1 MMDNKPETAGLAAQ
15 IDTLSDALARQRL
28 EFQEAET
35 SLVAR
40 IADVDDDRRL
50 TTNRLQRAWQTQR
63 EEIETRLGR
72 QASMFA
78 GGLLLLAI
86 LLGVALVFTYGQL
99 DAGRRAL
106 LEDVAQLR
114 TDHHQLASSAIQ
126 GTDLQDELSSLRAS
140 VSAISKRLEHAE
152 EQPPATLDAVLQAE
166 LSGLRASI
174 AAVSARLERAEE
186 QTNAQASAPPG
197 AENAA
202 LPRELEPESDSLST
216 NILPDP
222 ATADPAQRVERP
234 DIEPEPAPPA
244 DPAPDVVPES
254 IPEWSPQ
261 IDDDAPG
268 PTQPEAA
275 PPPVP
280 DQPTEELR
288 SAYAAEADLAAAEP
302 DIEPVH
308 EVRDEEKLGAI
319 EARVQ
324 VSDEVL
330 VAGDQPYALQLIG
343 FYTLDDMLDFARRE
357 ELPHR
362 VYFREESFQGR
373 PWFVLIH
380 SLHTDYVGASS
391 ANARLPSSLAM
402 PDTWIR
408 SLSPETRLGILDIER

>member
-1 MMDNKPETAGLAAQ
+1 MILSRIAHEVPGVLKVADSDH
-15 IDTLSDALARQRL
+15 ISVFTLGAVYDGQQARNGRIGRSDRHAVRCFGPTEL

-152 EQPPATLDAVLQAE
+152 EQPSATQDAVLQAE

-197 AENAA
+197 AENAT
-202 LPRELEPESDSLST
+202 LPRDLEPETDSLST
-216 NILPDP
+216 DILPDP
-222 ATADPAQRVERP
+222 AAADPAQRVERP
-234 DIEPEPAPPA
+234 DIEPEP
-244 DPAPDVVPES
+244 
-254 IPEWSPQ
+254 
-261 IDDDAPG
+261 
-268 PTQPEAA
+268 
-275 PPPVP
+275 
-280 DQPTEELR
+280 
-288 SAYAAEADLAAAEP
+288 SA
-302 DIEPVH
+302 
-308 EVRDEEKLGAI
+308 
-319 EARVQ
+319 
-324 VSDEVL
+324 
-330 VAGDQPYALQLIG
+330 
-343 FYTLDDMLDFARRE
+343 
-357 ELPHR
+357 
-362 VYFREESFQGR
+362 
-373 PWFVLIH
+373 
-380 SLHTDYVGASS
+380 S
-391 ANARLPSSLAM
+391 A
-402 PDTWIR
+402 
-408 SLSPETRLGILDIER
+408 

>member
-1 MMDNKPETAGLAAQ
+1 MMENTPDTAGLAAQ

-78 GGLLLLAI
+78 GALLLIAI
-86 LLGVALVFTYGQL
+86 LLGVALVFAYGQL

-106 LEDVAQLR
+106 LADVAQLR
-114 TDHHQLASSAIQ
+114 LDYQQLASSTIQ
-126 GTDLQDELSSLRAS
+126 GTNLQE
-140 VSAISKRLEHAE
+140 
-152 EQPPATLDAVLQAE
+152 E

-174 AAVSARLERAEE
+174 AAVTERLERAEE
-186 QTNAQASAPPG
+186 QTNAQGSVSTG
-197 AENAA
+197 AENAT
-202 LPRELEPESDSLST
+202 PPTDREPETDSLST
-216 NILPDP
+216 DIL
-222 ATADPAQRVERP
+222 ADPAAAESAQRVDPP
-234 DIEPEPAPPA
+234 DIEPAPDPTPPP

-254 IPEWSPQ
+254 IPESSQ
-261 IDDDAPG
+261 EIDSDTPAE
-268 PTQPEAA
+268 TRPEAA
-275 PPPVP
+275 PPPVL
-280 DQPTEELR
+280 DQPPEAPGSGDT
-288 SAYAAEADLAAAEP
+288 AEANVDPAEP
-302 DIEPVH
+302 KVEPV
-308 EVRDEEKLGAI
+308 DETRREEDHAGT

-330 VAGDQPYALQLIG
+330 EAGDQPYALQLIG
-343 FYTLDDMLDFARRE
+343 FYTLDAMLDFARRE
-357 ELPHR
+357 ELPPR
-362 VYFREESFQGR
+362 VFFREESFQGR

-391 ANARLPSSLAM
+391 ANARLPSRLAM
-402 PDTWIR
+402 LDTWIR
-408 SLSPETRLGILDIER
+408 SFSPETRLGILDIER